1 MNRTVSKS
9 EKQEEVAP
17 STSRTRK
24 RKLVNVVQKSRPRRN
39 AKRARIV
46 SSSEDEDAVIDLF
59 NCGDSSDPES
69 SDSDE
74 EYNPVKKVISSSSNQ
89 NQLEE
94 SMDESDFDPEA
105 ESDTSDEEEAESSV
119 LSTPSEESESDTEKT
134 TTTTTKTKRN
144 SKLKMSKV
152 QEYLTKQYE
161 GNGKSSKN
169 DVKNHG
175 LKNDII
181 EGVRAMKDDLLQK
194 IEELGEQLPKNTL
207 DDLINKLGGS
217 DEVAEMTGRKV
228 GLFKRSCTIY

>member
-1 MNRTVSKS
+1 M
-9 EKQEEVAP
+9 
-17 STSRTRK
+17 
-24 RKLVNVVQKSRPRRN
+24 VNIVRKSRPRRN
-39 AKRARIV
+39 AKRARIA

-74 EYNPVKKVISSSSNQ
+74 EYNPVKKVLSRDEEV
-89 NQLEE
+89 QLKKEE

-119 LSTPSEESESDTEKT
+119 LSTPSEESESDSEKT
-134 TTTTTKTKRN
+134 TTTKRN
-144 SKLKMSKV
+144 SKQKMSKV
-152 QEYLTKQYE
+152 QEHLTNQYQGKASKQ
-161 GNGKSSKN
+161 

-194 IEELGEQLPKNTL
+194 IEELGDQLPKNTL

-228 GLFKRSCTIY
+228 SLFKMKLTHGTIY